1 MDRARYC
8 VPKSPA
14 QHPRQ
19 ADSLPYA
26 PLREPT
32 PQGTLLRADPLYD
45 LSHTDRF
52 GNRIRNFRPL
62 LKCDHITGKRW
73 MSPLT
78 LSAS

>member
-26 PLREPT
+26 RWIDGIHELTRMDTNVTAFVKIRFHPWTSSPLRLFACDQQPT
-32 PQGTLLRADPLYD
+32 PGRY
-45 LSHTDRF
+45 
-52 GNRIRNFRPL
+52 
-62 LKCDHITGKRW
+62 
-73 MSPLT
+73 
-78 LSAS
+78 SACICATAV

>member
-26 PLREPT
+26 RWIDGIHELTRMDTNRGAIREDSWSIRGRLPPPT
-32 PQGTLLRADPLYD
+32 LPIPLLRSFAPCLR
-45 LSHTDRF
+45 T
-52 GNRIRNFRPL
+52 
-62 LKCDHITGKRW
+62 
-73 MSPLT
+73 
-78 LSAS
+78 